1 MKVKTIGFVVKHH
14 QPKARALALEL
25 GEDLIRRGYTVVFS
39 TESQEI
45 SKALAAS
52 LAKFSPKKTAKKQSG
67 KSSRGKLNVVEKP
80 KLVDVCD
87 LIVVLGG
94 DGTFLSIARLMRNR
108 SVPLLGVNMG
118 TLGFLTEVNHAEA
131 RAALD
136 GILSGK
142 KQTIQP
148 RALLEVTLRR
158 GKKIL
163 FQGPVVNDVV
173 ISKGAIARIIGIRI
187 CLNGKTINS
196 VRADGLILSTPTGST
211 AYSLAAGG
219 PVVEPNLGAVILA
232 PICPHSLTQRPIVIS
247 DENEIELCLNH
258 QPGQVVLT
266 IDGQD
271 VFDMTLED
279 TVTVRRYKKHSLQV
293 ISSPD
298 RDYFGLLR
306 EKLSFGNK
314 DVVAL

>member
-1 MKVKTIGFVVKHH
+1 MKVKTIGFVVKHQH
-14 QPKARALALEL
+14 PKARRMALEL
-25 GEDLIRRGYTVVFS
+25 GEDLVLRGYTVIFA
-39 TESQEI
+39 TESREI
-45 SKALAAS
+45 SKSLGTVLEKKEIKKRSGNKAL
-52 LAKFSPKKTAKKQSG
+52 
-67 KSSRGKLNVVEKP
+67 GKLKLVEKP
-80 KLVDVCD
+80 KLVDLCD

-118 TLGFLTEVNHAEA
+118 TLGFLTEVKHTEA
-131 RAALD
+131 KATLD
-136 GILSGK
+136 GVLSGK
-142 KQTIQP
+142 KPTIQT
-148 RALLEVTLRR
+148 RSLLEVTLRR

-163 FQGPVVNDVV
+163 FQGPIVNDVV

-187 CLNGKTINS
+187 CLNGKLINS
-196 VRADGLILSTPTGST
+196 VRADGIILSTPTGST

-219 PVVEPNLGAVILA
+219 PVVEPALGAVVLA

-258 QPGQVVLT
+258 RPGQVVLT
-266 IDGQD
+266 LDGQD
-271 VFDMTLED
+271 VFEMDTED
-279 TVTVRRYKKHSLQV
+279 TVTVKRFKKHSLQL

-306 EKLSFGNK
+306 EKLSFGNQ
-314 DVVAL
+314 DVVPL